1 MSIQT
6 SNQKNGLNKYTY
18 FIIICLHY
26 LLYKKKFNYFLIEK
40 MAQITIPNNNVV
52 TSKAETPE
60 APVVVSQQSLLSALS
75 YLRAELEK
83 LKKENKELSTERTTL
98 FEQLEN
104 EKNKNNNNIINNNN
118 NEIVEDS
125 NSINQKDNNNNEDST
140 DSTLSKNDDHKKLIE
155 ELTTKIE
162 QIEKE
167 KKEEI
172 TNIESQLEQSKEE
185 KKQLEVQHQSL
196 IAKLANFK
204 TSIAD
209 KLKADNVLIDLFIYL
224 FILYIII
231 NFLLINSFY
240 LFIFYSGR
248 T

>member
-1 MSIQT
+1 
-6 SNQKNGLNKYTY
+6 
-18 FIIICLHY
+18 
-26 LLYKKKFNYFLIEK
+26 

-60 APVVVSQQSLLSALS
+60 TPVVVSQQSLLSALS

-140 DSTLSKNDDHKKLIE
+140 DSTLSKNDDDHKKLIE

-209 KLKADNVLIDLFIYL
+209 KLKADNVLIYL
-224 FILYIII
+224 FTYFVH
-231 NFLLINSFY
+231 NN
-240 LFIFYSGR
+240 
-248 T
+248 